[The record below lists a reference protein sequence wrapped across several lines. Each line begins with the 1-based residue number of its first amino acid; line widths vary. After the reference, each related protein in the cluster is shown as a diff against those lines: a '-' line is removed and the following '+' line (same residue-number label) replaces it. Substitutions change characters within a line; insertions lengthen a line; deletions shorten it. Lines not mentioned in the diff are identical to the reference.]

1 MYIGQASIWNLPRPI
16 SLQSKIFLGFL
27 NSFKK
32 RLSRSTLNL
41 YGFSVKKYHE
51 MINCPIQFPYLK
63 PNNTIP
69 YFFNEQDVTKIFSAI
84 HNLKHYCML
93 MLMFYGCLRASEL
106 CSLNDEDIDFQAKT
120 IRIKE
125 GKGGREAIIPLN
137 TGIIQVI
144 LDYLKKRPSLK
155 VDGKQP
161 LFITDFGHRWGR
173 VGVHRMYTDYKKMAG
188 INKHGGLHV
197 FGRHTP
203 ASLMIKNGCDIL

>member
-1 MYIGQASIWNLPRPI
+1 
-16 SLQSKIFLGFL
+16 
-27 NSFKK
+27 
-32 RLSRSTLNL
+32 
-41 YGFSVKKYHE
+41 
-51 MINCPIQFPYLK
+51 
-63 PNNTIP
+63 
-69 YFFNEQDVTKIFSAI
+69 
-84 HNLKHYCML
+84 ML

-106 CSLNDEDIDFQAKT
+106 CSLNDENIDFQAKT

-144 LDYLKKRPSLK
+144 LDYLKIRPSLK
-155 VDGKQP
+155 IDGKQP

-173 VGVHRMYTDYKKMAG
+173 MGVHRMYTDYKKMAG

-203 ASLMIKNGCDIL
+203 ASLMMKNGCDIMTLKEIMRHKDIETTARYLHISDQTKREKFEKYLIL